1 MLSDRFL
8 KNLKPKNKAFKVSDR
23 DGMYVFVSKA
33 GLISFRLDYRLNG
46 RRETVTLG
54 KYGRDGIS
62 LLKAREAC
70 MDAKRTVREGR
81 SPALEKQRE
90 KNHYKDTLKFGEWA
104 DHWLRE
110 AHMADSTKAMRTSIL
125 KRDILLPFKK
135 RLLSEITGD
144 DLRTLC
150 LRVKDRGAPATAIHI
165 RDIIKQI
172 FVFANQ
178 RGQRLPNPA
187 DEVLPSSIA
196 KSYSRDRALTPVEI
210 RLFYHMLENIN
221 ADHVLKLGLKLLLLT
236 MKRKSEVTN
245 ARWTE
250 VDFETAKWTI
260 PKERM
265 KTRSD
270 HVIYLSRQVIDIM
283 VALKTC
289 SAGSEFLFPSRYDPS
304 QTISKATFNRITK
317 ATIERA
323 KKEELPLEHFTVHDL
338 RRTGSTL
345 LNELGFNSK
354 WIDKCMAHED
364 NRSSHAVY
372 NKAQYA
378 EPRRHMMQEWADM
391 IDAWVQ
397 GERRRPKLLPDEMS
411 IYEADS
417 LL

>member
-196 KSYSRDRALTPVEI
+196 KSYSRDRALSPVEI

-221 ADHVLKLGLKLLLLT
+221 ADHVLKLGIKLLLLT

>member
-270 HVIYLSRQVIDIM
+270 HVVYLSRQVIDIM

>member
-270 HVIYLSRQVIDIM
+270 HVVYLSRQVIDIM

-317 ATIERA
+317 ATIQRA

>member
-1 MLSDRFL
+1 MLNDRFL

-104 DHWLRE
+104 DNWLRE

-196 KSYSRDRALTPVEI
+196 KSYSRDRALSPVEI

-221 ADHVLKLGLKLLLLT
+221 ADHVLKLGIKLLLLT

>member
-62 LLKAREAC
+62 LLKARESC

-104 DHWLRE
+104 DNWLRE

-196 KSYSRDRALTPVEI
+196 KSYSRDRALSPVEI

-221 ADHVLKLGLKLLLLT
+221 ADHVLKLGIKLLLLT

>member
-110 AHMADSTKAMRTSIL
+110 SHMADSTKAMRTSIL

-196 KSYSRDRALTPVEI
+196 KSFSRDRALTPVEI

-270 HVIYLSRQVIDIM
+270 HVVYLSRQVIDIM

-317 ATIERA
+317 ATIQRA

>member
-90 KNHYKDTLKFGEWA
+90 KNHYKDTLKFAEWA
-104 DHWLRE
+104 DNWLRE
-110 AHMADSTKAMRTSIL
+110 SHMAESTKAMRTSIL

-245 ARWTE
+245 ARWAE

-260 PKERM
+260 PKARM

-270 HVIYLSRQVIDIM
+270 HVVYLSRQVIDIM

-317 ATIERA
+317 ATIQRA
-323 KKEELPLEHFTVHDL
+323 KKEELPLEHFTDHDL

-345 LNELGFNSK
+345 LN
-354 WIDKCMAHED
+354 
-364 NRSSHAVY
+364 
-372 NKAQYA
+372 
-378 EPRRHMMQEWADM
+378 
-391 IDAWVQ
+391 
-397 GERRRPKLLPDEMS
+397 
-411 IYEADS
+411 
-417 LL
+417 